1 MTDDSLSEMYSV
13 GMDSADSGRGLDSCA
28 VEFYEWLYE
37 RRRLHFK
44 DDRKELFE
52 EDSEIIEKFDDLFGG
67 FNIL

>member
-13 GMDSADSGRGLDSCA
+13 GMDSVDSGKSLERCA

-37 RRRLHFK
+37 RRRQHFK
-44 DDRKELFE
+44 KDRNELFE

-67 FNIL
+67 FGIL

>member
-13 GMDSADSGRGLDSCA
+13 GMDSADTGKSLERCS

-37 RRRLHFK
+37 RRRLNFK
-44 DDRKELFE
+44 EDRNELFE

-67 FNIL
+67 FGIL